1 MTRVTWVN
9 GMTEVVSMTRVT
21 GMSGMTRVTRMARVT
36 RVTSA
41 TRVTGKGDYNSRHK
55 SLKQTLLLL
64 NFLENS

>member
-1 MTRVTWVN
+1 MTRVTWVT
-9 GMTEVVSMTRVT
+9 GMTGVVSMTRVT
-21 GMSGMTRVTRMARVT
+21 GMIGMTRVT